1 MKTPAGVRLEGVTGP
16 WDDMVGKNGGKNDG
30 KNDGLE
36 QYHLTA
42 GRCGAT
48 AG

>member
-1 MKTPAGVRLEGVTGP
+1 
-16 WDDMVGKNGGKNDG
+16 MVGKNRTKNGGKNDG
-30 KNDGLE
+30 LQ

>member
-16 WDDMVGKNGGKNDG
+16 WDDMVGKNGS
-30 KNDGLE
+30 KNDGLQ